1 MRRVASRWVLLSI
14 FLAPGRALA
23 RDSAAAEALYRA
35 AKELAKKGDWA
46 KACPQFAESQRL
58 DPAPGTLMNL
68 ADCEEHEGRLAR
80 AWGHFIEVEPQFKSG
95 DSRRTYAHDRAAAL
109 EKRVPRLIVRLDSAA
124 PPTAIVLRDDEE
136 LKRAALGVPLPVDPG
151 AHVVLVRVGEN
162 ETRASVQAVEG
173 QTVEL
178 VALAPLAETG
188 DTHAPA
194 SSLPL
199 PPSSAPAAI
208 GPRPPPQVD
217 SGSGSRTVGWGLVLG
232 GAGAT
237 ALGVVTGALA
247 LTNAARI
254 KEGCGPDYATCT
266 SRNEDDV
273 PGTQTLATVS
283 TVAWVAGAALLVT
296 GLYFVLR
303 PASLKATPTAFLL
316 RDARW

>member
-1 MRRVASRWVLLSI
+1 MRRVASRWVLLLI

-23 RDSAAAEALYRA
+23 RDSAAGEALYRA

-68 ADCEEHEGRLAR
+68 ADCEEHEGRLAH
-80 AWGHFIEVEPQFKSG
+80 AWAHFVEVEPQFKSG

-109 EKRVPRLIVRLDSAA
+109 EKRVPRLIVRLDAAA
-124 PPTAIVLRDDEE
+124 PQTAIVLRDDEE

-151 AHVVLVRVGEN
+151 AHVVIVRVGEN

-178 VALAPLAETG
+178 VALAPLAETR

-199 PPSSAPAAI
+199 PPSSAPVTI
-208 GPRPPPQVD
+208 GPPQLVD
-217 SGSGSRTVGWGLVLG
+217 SGSGARTVGWGLVVG

-237 ALGVVTGALA
+237 ALGVVTGALS
-247 LTNAARI
+247 LSNAARI

-266 SRNEDDV
+266 SRNVDDV

-283 TVAWVAGAALLVT
+283 TVAWVAGAALVVT

-303 PASLKATPTAFLL
+303 PASLRATPATAFLL
-316 RDARW
+316 REARW